1 MIGELFQKK
10 APKSRRGCQPIKL
23 GPAGG
28 VMNEEGL
35 HELRGQDWGAIGAK
49 VLKTALCLAARYGW
63 NAASS
68 LPNGKSVEDLV
79 LEAIAE
85 IWANPGRIRRD
96 LALTTQLTGI
106 VRSKLWNLSQSAD
119 EDVARPDEFETV
131 AVDGHKSSEAVVED
145 SDECARAL
153 ELLSQHQKINGKDD
167 HELVLTAISCGA
179 WEVDDIVKETQL
191 PRERVYQVRRE
202 IRELFPLIAGQLRNE
217 RKGRAV
223 T

>member
-1 MIGELFQKK
+1 
-10 APKSRRGCQPIKL
+10 
-23 GPAGG
+23 
-28 VMNEEGL
+28 MNEEAL
-35 HELRGQDWGAIGAK
+35 EELRSQDWAAIGPK

-63 NAASS
+63 GADSS

-79 LEAIAE
+79 LDAITE

-96 LALTTQLTGI
+96 LAMTTQLTGI

-131 AVDGHKSSEAVVED
+131 AVDGHKSGKAEVED

-153 ELLSQHQKINGKDD
+153 ELLSQHQKIKGKED

-191 PRERVYQVRRE
+191 SRDRVYQVRRE
-202 IRELFPLIAGQLRNE
+202 IWELYPLIAGQLRNVGE
-217 RKGRAV
+217 GRAV